1 MTDHILCLLLL
12 QAVFIEL
19 HASDLRTVHG
29 YLGGNA
35 TLPSGAN
42 PTWTLSSI
50 EWSIFKNFTWI
61 ATYRNGD
68 ENIDR
73 VDRYKGRLSLD
84 IPTGDLTIH
93 GLTKEDNMVY
103 TIDFVNTEGYGNSTR
118 IKLQVNQRPQKPTI
132 QAVPSTLA
140 NDSCWFLMKCSSADE
155 GVDVSWQVASS
166 SATVYN
172 KINTDRN
179 SAEMLVFLNT
189 TQTAVTVTC
198 TSSGRMGNSSS
209 VITPKCD
216 DLKPK
221 LSPNRR
227 NHYILLF
234 FAGIIVTVI
243 PTLMCLVELAPR
255 MQAVRVKYRD
265 HQKYIGYEGQ
275 LTFDSFLRRVAEKF
289 DLPTPDLKVFDE
301 TKTEVDRD
309 AFEFLLK
316 KQDLGVL
323 EVCLPQYC
331 SHDSGPK
338 AHRDP
343 FREEKWLTSES
354 LCCEAIAL
362 MKDAADKAI
371 VKENMKQTF
380 PYRQRMIHD
389 PVKSS
394 EIFTVFPRFL
404 DIPGMVEQDFSLM
417 FGEATSAKFLEKW
430 PTVYKQKVLDQ
441 SRGLTQ
447 TAELQDL
454 VQTAESTTGVENGW
468 DSDMSSI
475 LILIHLLPPSPHG
488 SRSPGKLSARPASD
502 HLVKFIKAET
512 SIQDHLDSITENL
525 QPYLLAV
532 GPQKKEINKY
542 FIVIDKH
549 AIPCQ
554 SADSLAAI
562 DELFKAHFVFGTSY
576 NQDLINVFN
585 FVQTSIYEIDVGS
598 TKVNPRVA
606 ELRAQ
611 FLH

>member
-275 LTFDSFLRRVAEKF
+275 LTFDSFLRR
-289 DLPTPDLKVFDE
+289 
-301 TKTEVDRD
+301 
-309 AFEFLLK
+309 
-316 KQDLGVL
+316 G
-323 EVCLPQYC
+323 
-331 SHDSGPK
+331 GPK